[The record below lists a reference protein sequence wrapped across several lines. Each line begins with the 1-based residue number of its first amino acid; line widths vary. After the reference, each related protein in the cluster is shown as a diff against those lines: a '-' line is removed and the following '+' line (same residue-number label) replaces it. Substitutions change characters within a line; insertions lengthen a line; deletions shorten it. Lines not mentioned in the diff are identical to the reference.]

1 MDPATGVA
9 VPSAIPD
16 PYPNIKPFPA
26 GSLKLPNG
34 VGSVMKL
41 PEDALVDPPPTDQ
54 DPETETD

>member
-1 MDPATGVA
+1 MDPATSVA

-26 GSLKLPNG
+26 GSPLPNG